1 MSLAVLSEIEKTV
14 SHLPHNEQLRL
25 IEQLVHHLRE
35 DLMVSDEVERATF
48 EGQLAAMATDP
59 EIQNELQKIDQ
70 EFVATEA
77 DGLENRK

>member
-1 MSLAVLSEIEKTV
+1 MSSAVLSEIEKTV

-35 DLMVSDEVERATF
+35 DLMVSDEVEQATF
-48 EGQLAAMATDP
+48 ESQLAAMATDP
-59 EIQNELQKIDQ
+59 DIQNELQKIDR

-77 DGLENRK
+77 DGLENR

>member
-1 MSLAVLSEIEKTV
+1 MSSAVLSEIEKTV

-35 DLMVSDEVERATF
+35 DLMVSDEVEQATF
-48 EGQLAAMATDP
+48 ESQLAAMATDP
-59 EIQNELQKIDQ
+59 DIQNELQKIDR

-77 DGLENRK
+77 DGLEN

>member
-35 DLMVSDEVERATF
+35 DLMVSDEVEQATF
-48 EGQLAAMATDP
+48 ESQLAAMATDSD
-59 EIQNELQKIDQ
+59 IQNELQKIDR
-70 EFVATEA
+70 EFVATES
-77 DGLENRK
+77 DGLENR

>member
-35 DLMVSDEVERATF
+35 DLMVSDEVEQATF
-48 EGQLAAMATDP
+48 ESQLAAMAMDT

-70 EFVATEA
+70 EFVATEVY
-77 DGLENRK
+77 GLENR

>member
-35 DLMVSDEVERATF
+35 DLMVSDEVEQTTF
-48 EGQLAAMATDP
+48 ESQLAAMAMDT

-70 EFVATEA
+70 EFVATEVY
-77 DGLENRK
+77 GLENR